1 MPALRGAAVS
11 QSAAQTLDVLSALF
25 KLLGMPGMLQQI
37 LTGAGGHCLAAK
49 LYLRLCP
56 GSCHKM

>member
-25 KLLGMPGMLQQI
+25 KLLGMPGMLQ
-37 LTGAGGHCLAAK
+37 
-49 LYLRLCP
+49 
-56 GSCHKM
+56 